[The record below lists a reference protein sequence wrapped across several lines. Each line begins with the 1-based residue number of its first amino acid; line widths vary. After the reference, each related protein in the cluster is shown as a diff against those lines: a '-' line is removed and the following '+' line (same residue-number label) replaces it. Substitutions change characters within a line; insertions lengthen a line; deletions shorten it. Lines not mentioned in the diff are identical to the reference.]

1 MKSLSRDQLEAE
13 VVRLQQLLGQA
24 GLDAR
29 LSHHKQSERD
39 AAHLTKLSISRAETA
54 AARDNARA
62 AHMATTM
69 VEARLDHSQ
78 ELVAELRDSQAR
90 LNTVIEAVPVG
101 ILLAEAPS
109 GRIIMGNGRTE
120 EVLGHPPIYASGTD
134 GYAAYTGYHADGRP
148 LDPMEWP
155 LARVASGVVDQAELD
170 VQYRRPDGSLTWI
183 SVTGEAIKG
192 SDGTT
197 IGAVVV
203 FRSIDD
209 RKAAEAAQDLLNRE
223 LSHRLKNTLAM
234 VQSIAAQ
241 TLRNAPS
248 LPAAQE
254 ALAARLVALGK
265 AHDVLL
271 AGHTESASVPA
282 VVQSAI
288 ALHEDAPTRFRLSG
302 PSLFIG
308 PSAALMLG
316 LVIHELATNAAK
328 YGAIS
333 TPAGQVT
340 VQWCVVG
347 EGEVAQ
353 FHLEW
358 TEQGGPSVTPPTRKG
373 FGSRLIER
381 GIGGGRVVIA
391 YPTEGVICT
400 LSVPLAGFQ
409 LPDDQPVD
417 LKL

>member
-13 VVRLQQLLGQA
+13 VVRFQELLRQA

-29 LSHHKQSERD
+29 LSHQKQSERD
-39 AAHLTKLSISRAETA
+39 AAHFASLSISRAETA
-54 AARDNARA
+54 VARDSARA

-120 EVLGHPPIYASGTD
+120 EVLGHPPIYASSTD
-134 GYAAYTGYHADGRP
+134 GYAAYTGFHADGRP
-148 LDPMEWP
+148 LDPTEWP
-155 LARVASGVVDQAELD
+155 LARIASGAVNRAELE
-170 VQYRRPDGSLTWI
+170 VHYRRPDGVLTWI

-192 SDGTT
+192 GDGTT

-209 RKAAEAAQDLLNRE
+209 RKAAESAQDLLNRE

-241 TLRNAPS
+241 TLRNARS

-271 AGHTESASVPA
+271 AGHAESACVPT
-282 VVQSAI
+282 VVQSAV
-288 ALHEDAPTRFRLSG
+288 ALHEDSATRFHLSG

-308 PSAALMLG
+308 QSAALMLG

-328 YGAIS
+328 YGALS
-333 TPAGQVT
+333 TAAGHVA
-340 VQWCVVG
+340 VQWCVTG
-347 EGEVAQ
+347 EGDAAE
-353 FHLEW
+353 FRLEW
-358 TEQGGPSVTPPTRKG
+358 TERGGPPVTPPTRKG

-381 GIGGGRVVIA
+381 GMGGGRAVIA
-391 YPTEGVICT
+391 YPPEGVTCA

-409 LPDDQPVD
+409 LRDEQAADVR
-417 LKL
+417 L